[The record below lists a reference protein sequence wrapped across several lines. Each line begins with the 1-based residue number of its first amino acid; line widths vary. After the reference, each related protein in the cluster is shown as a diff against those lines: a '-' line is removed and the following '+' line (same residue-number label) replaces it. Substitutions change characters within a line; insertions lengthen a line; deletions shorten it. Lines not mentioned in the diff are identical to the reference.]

1 MANGYPPLM
10 GIENNTRQYG
20 VTQKK
25 PKLSIVNSSIVN
37 LKKLIAF

>member
-20 VTQKK
+20 VTQKNLNCQ
-25 PKLSIVNSSIVN
+25 LSIRQLSI
-37 LKKLIAF
+37 